1 MNKAFL
7 LMFLIFSNL
16 TGQKP
21 LQQPKQNPISRYQLH
36 LGVVTI
42 GKQQVISLREFMQDN
57 KMFLLTAN
65 PEDLHTALVPVGECS
80 DFQEGM
86 SAIDKTFPKSVYVRA
101 LKTVQKH
108 ETSLQDAGIISTFP
122 KEKGIVLSIDLC
134 PSEKPLEKGL
144 FVALMNNFKQDKEPI
159 PVSVSITGHWMRNHR
174 EDLNWMKF
182 LQKSHRFDIT
192 WVNHSYSH
200 RYIRSLPLQLNFMLM
215 KHTNV
220 RSEVLNNE
228 IMMLE
233 NGLTPSVFFRFPGLI
248 SSKKL
253 VSTISSYGLITL
265 GSDAWL
271 AKGQKPHQGSIV
283 LIHGNGNEPYGVHKF
298 LELLKSQQKEIK
310 DHSWKLYGLGS
321 SLETYFKPSP

>member
-7 LMFLIFSNL
+7 LIFLIFSNL
-16 TGQKP
+16 PGQGMPPK
-21 LQQPKQNPISRYQLH
+21 PKQNLISNYQLH
-36 LGVVTI
+36 IGVVKVGNQT
-42 GKQQVISLREFMQDN
+42 VISLREFVKGN
-57 KMFLLTAN
+57 KTFLLTAN
-65 PEDLHTALVPVGECS
+65 PEDLKTSLVPVEQCS
-80 DFQEGM
+80 GFQEGM
-86 SAIDKTFPKSVYVRA
+86 YAVDKTFPESVYVQA

-108 ETSLQDAGIISTFP
+108 ETSLQDAGITSTFP
-122 KEKGIVLSIDLC
+122 KEKGIVLSVDLC
-134 PSEKPLEKGL
+134 PSEKPLERGL
-144 FVALMNNFKQDKEPI
+144 FMNLMASLKQTKEPI
-159 PVSVSITGHWMRNHR
+159 PVSVSITGHWMMNHR

-182 LQKSHRFDIT
+182 LQKSERFDIT

-200 RYIRSLPLQLNFMLM
+200 RYIKSLPLQLNFMLM

-248 SSKKL
+248 SSKNL
-253 VSTISSYGLITL
+253 VDTISGYGLITL

-310 DHSWKLYGLGS
+310 DNSWKLYGLGS
-321 SLETYFKPSP
+321 SLEEYFKPSH